1 MTNKIEI
8 RDVTKTFKEG
18 DILKNVSFTAEEG
31 EVTAFLGPNGAGKSS
46 TLRILLGLDRPSSG
60 TALIGGKKYCD
71 IERPLLTV
79 GASFDGVGAPS
90 DRTVFQHLKIA
101 AASNGIDYSRISEV
115 LSITDIEHKRNSK
128 IGNLSLGEGQRLGI
142 ATALLGNPQYL
153 ILDEP
158 TNGLDPSGIRWFR
171 NFIREQANTGKTVLL
186 SSHILS
192 EVEAV
197 TDRVVFIDKGS
208 IIALGTLHNILNG
221 FDNLEDVFFHLTM
234 MSSIKINN
242 TLSELYK
249 IFYSRSTQ
257 IVLPIVFIFQPL
269 LSYISSKQ
277 ILAVGLNATPET
289 NSSLV
294 EPIPPIEYIGFEAI
308 LLGLFAMITLGAI
321 LGSMEYKNSSLR
333 TSLLLC
339 SNKAVFFVIKFFV
352 TSVFIFVVSFVSIY
366 LSIASAQFG
375 LEREG
380 LSPLVLSNNVWYFI
394 LLGSLSWSLLTV
406 LSYSIAFYFKSSLG
420 SLLFLLPQVYNLGSF
435 LADRIQLA
443 KYLPVSLGQ
452 DLIATSPL
460 KITTPGRSVL
470 FLSTWVLVI
479 SSFAYYKFLK
489 EDVGNVR

>member
-1 MTNKIEI
+1 
-8 RDVTKTFKEG
+8 
-18 DILKNVSFTAEEG
+18 
-31 EVTAFLGPNGAGKSS
+31 
-46 TLRILLGLDRPSSG
+46 
-60 TALIGGKKYCD
+60 
-71 IERPLLTV
+71 
-79 GASFDGVGAPS
+79 
-90 DRTVFQHLKIA
+90 
-101 AASNGIDYSRISEV
+101 
-115 LSITDIEHKRNSK
+115 
-128 IGNLSLGEGQRLGI
+128 
-142 ATALLGNPQYL
+142 
-153 ILDEP
+153 
-158 TNGLDPSGIRWFR
+158 
-171 NFIREQANTGKTVLL
+171 
-186 SSHILS
+186 
-192 EVEAV
+192 
-197 TDRVVFIDKGS
+197 
-208 IIALGTLHNILNG
+208 
-221 FDNLEDVFFHLTM
+221 
-234 MSSIKINN
+234 MSSIKSHN

-249 IFYSRSTQ
+249 IFYSRSTK

-308 LLGLFAMITLGAI
+308 LLGLFAMIILGAI
-321 LGSMEYKNSSLR
+321 LGSKEYKNSSLR

-380 LSPLVLSNNVWYFI
+380 LSPLILSNNVWYFI

>member
-1 MTNKIEI
+1 
-8 RDVTKTFKEG
+8 
-18 DILKNVSFTAEEG
+18 
-31 EVTAFLGPNGAGKSS
+31 
-46 TLRILLGLDRPSSG
+46 
-60 TALIGGKKYCD
+60 
-71 IERPLLTV
+71 
-79 GASFDGVGAPS
+79 
-90 DRTVFQHLKIA
+90 
-101 AASNGIDYSRISEV
+101 
-115 LSITDIEHKRNSK
+115 
-128 IGNLSLGEGQRLGI
+128 
-142 ATALLGNPQYL
+142 
-153 ILDEP
+153 
-158 TNGLDPSGIRWFR
+158 
-171 NFIREQANTGKTVLL
+171 
-186 SSHILS
+186 
-192 EVEAV
+192 
-197 TDRVVFIDKGS
+197 
-208 IIALGTLHNILNG
+208 
-221 FDNLEDVFFHLTM
+221 

-249 IFYSRSTQ
+249 IFYSRSTR

-308 LLGLFAMITLGAI
+308 LLGLFAMIILGAI

-333 TSLLLC
+333 TCLLLC

-380 LSPLVLSNNVWYFI
+380 LSPLILSNNVWYFI
-394 LLGSLSWSLLTV
+394 LLGSLSWSLLAV

>member
-1 MTNKIEI
+1 
-8 RDVTKTFKEG
+8 
-18 DILKNVSFTAEEG
+18 
-31 EVTAFLGPNGAGKSS
+31 
-46 TLRILLGLDRPSSG
+46 
-60 TALIGGKKYCD
+60 
-71 IERPLLTV
+71 
-79 GASFDGVGAPS
+79 
-90 DRTVFQHLKIA
+90 
-101 AASNGIDYSRISEV
+101 
-115 LSITDIEHKRNSK
+115 
-128 IGNLSLGEGQRLGI
+128 
-142 ATALLGNPQYL
+142 
-153 ILDEP
+153 
-158 TNGLDPSGIRWFR
+158 
-171 NFIREQANTGKTVLL
+171 
-186 SSHILS
+186 
-192 EVEAV
+192 
-197 TDRVVFIDKGS
+197 
-208 IIALGTLHNILNG
+208 
-221 FDNLEDVFFHLTM
+221 M

-249 IFYSRSTQ
+249 IFYSRSTR

-294 EPIPPIEYIGFEAI
+294 EPIPPIEYI
-308 LLGLFAMITLGAI
+308 AMIILGAI

-380 LSPLVLSNNVWYFI
+380 LSPLILSNNVWYFI
-394 LLGSLSWSLLTV
+394 LLGSLSWSLLAV

>member
-1 MTNKIEI
+1 
-8 RDVTKTFKEG
+8 
-18 DILKNVSFTAEEG
+18 
-31 EVTAFLGPNGAGKSS
+31 
-46 TLRILLGLDRPSSG
+46 
-60 TALIGGKKYCD
+60 
-71 IERPLLTV
+71 
-79 GASFDGVGAPS
+79 
-90 DRTVFQHLKIA
+90 
-101 AASNGIDYSRISEV
+101 
-115 LSITDIEHKRNSK
+115 
-128 IGNLSLGEGQRLGI
+128 
-142 ATALLGNPQYL
+142 
-153 ILDEP
+153 
-158 TNGLDPSGIRWFR
+158 
-171 NFIREQANTGKTVLL
+171 
-186 SSHILS
+186 
-192 EVEAV
+192 
-197 TDRVVFIDKGS
+197 
-208 IIALGTLHNILNG
+208 
-221 FDNLEDVFFHLTM
+221 

-249 IFYSRSTQ
+249 IFYSRSTK

-308 LLGLFAMITLGAI
+308 LLGLFAMIILGAI

-333 TSLLLC
+333 TSLLFC
-339 SNKAVFFVIKFFV
+339 SNKSVFFIIKFFV

-380 LSPLVLSNNVWYFI
+380 LSPLILSNNVWYFI

-406 LSYSIAFYFKSSLG
+406 LSYSMAFYFKSSLG

>member
-1 MTNKIEI
+1 
-8 RDVTKTFKEG
+8 
-18 DILKNVSFTAEEG
+18 
-31 EVTAFLGPNGAGKSS
+31 
-46 TLRILLGLDRPSSG
+46 
-60 TALIGGKKYCD
+60 
-71 IERPLLTV
+71 
-79 GASFDGVGAPS
+79 
-90 DRTVFQHLKIA
+90 
-101 AASNGIDYSRISEV
+101 
-115 LSITDIEHKRNSK
+115 
-128 IGNLSLGEGQRLGI
+128 
-142 ATALLGNPQYL
+142 
-153 ILDEP
+153 
-158 TNGLDPSGIRWFR
+158 
-171 NFIREQANTGKTVLL
+171 
-186 SSHILS
+186 
-192 EVEAV
+192 
-197 TDRVVFIDKGS
+197 
-208 IIALGTLHNILNG
+208 
-221 FDNLEDVFFHLTM
+221 

-249 IFYSRSTQ
+249 IFYSRSTK

-308 LLGLFAMITLGAI
+308 LLGLFAMIILGAI

-339 SNKAVFFVIKFFV
+339 SNKAVFFVIKFF
-352 TSVFIFVVSFVSIY
+352 FGVSFVSIY

-380 LSPLVLSNNVWYFI
+380 LSPLILSNNVWYFI

-406 LSYSIAFYFKSSLG
+406 LSYSMAFYFKSSLG

>member
-1 MTNKIEI
+1 
-8 RDVTKTFKEG
+8 
-18 DILKNVSFTAEEG
+18 
-31 EVTAFLGPNGAGKSS
+31 
-46 TLRILLGLDRPSSG
+46 
-60 TALIGGKKYCD
+60 
-71 IERPLLTV
+71 
-79 GASFDGVGAPS
+79 
-90 DRTVFQHLKIA
+90 
-101 AASNGIDYSRISEV
+101 
-115 LSITDIEHKRNSK
+115 
-128 IGNLSLGEGQRLGI
+128 
-142 ATALLGNPQYL
+142 
-153 ILDEP
+153 
-158 TNGLDPSGIRWFR
+158 
-171 NFIREQANTGKTVLL
+171 
-186 SSHILS
+186 
-192 EVEAV
+192 
-197 TDRVVFIDKGS
+197 
-208 IIALGTLHNILNG
+208 
-221 FDNLEDVFFHLTM
+221 M
-234 MSSIKINN
+234 MSSIKIHN

-308 LLGLFAMITLGAI
+308 LLGLFAMIILGAI
-321 LGSMEYKNSSLR
+321 LGSMEYKSSSLR

-380 LSPLVLSNNVWYFI
+380 LSPLILSNNVWYFI

>member
-1 MTNKIEI
+1 
-8 RDVTKTFKEG
+8 
-18 DILKNVSFTAEEG
+18 
-31 EVTAFLGPNGAGKSS
+31 
-46 TLRILLGLDRPSSG
+46 
-60 TALIGGKKYCD
+60 
-71 IERPLLTV
+71 
-79 GASFDGVGAPS
+79 
-90 DRTVFQHLKIA
+90 
-101 AASNGIDYSRISEV
+101 
-115 LSITDIEHKRNSK
+115 
-128 IGNLSLGEGQRLGI
+128 
-142 ATALLGNPQYL
+142 
-153 ILDEP
+153 
-158 TNGLDPSGIRWFR
+158 
-171 NFIREQANTGKTVLL
+171 
-186 SSHILS
+186 
-192 EVEAV
+192 
-197 TDRVVFIDKGS
+197 
-208 IIALGTLHNILNG
+208 
-221 FDNLEDVFFHLTM
+221 
-234 MSSIKINN
+234 MSSIKSHN

-249 IFYSRSTQ
+249 IFYSRSTK

-308 LLGLFAMITLGAI
+308 LFGLFAMIILGAI

-333 TSLLLC
+333 TSLLLR
-339 SNKAVFFVIKFFV
+339 SNKSVFFIIKFFV

-380 LSPLVLSNNVWYFI
+380 LSPLILSNNVWYFI

-406 LSYSIAFYFKSSLG
+406 LSYSMAFYFKSSLG

>member
-1 MTNKIEI
+1 
-8 RDVTKTFKEG
+8 
-18 DILKNVSFTAEEG
+18 
-31 EVTAFLGPNGAGKSS
+31 
-46 TLRILLGLDRPSSG
+46 
-60 TALIGGKKYCD
+60 
-71 IERPLLTV
+71 
-79 GASFDGVGAPS
+79 
-90 DRTVFQHLKIA
+90 
-101 AASNGIDYSRISEV
+101 
-115 LSITDIEHKRNSK
+115 
-128 IGNLSLGEGQRLGI
+128 
-142 ATALLGNPQYL
+142 
-153 ILDEP
+153 
-158 TNGLDPSGIRWFR
+158 
-171 NFIREQANTGKTVLL
+171 
-186 SSHILS
+186 
-192 EVEAV
+192 
-197 TDRVVFIDKGS
+197 
-208 IIALGTLHNILNG
+208 
-221 FDNLEDVFFHLTM
+221 M
-234 MSSIKINN
+234 MSSIKIHN

-249 IFYSRSTQ
+249 IFYSRSTK

-308 LLGLFAMITLGAI
+308 LLGLFAMIILGAI

-333 TSLLLC
+333 TSLLFC
-339 SNKAVFFVIKFFV
+339 SNKAVFFVTKFFV
-352 TSVFIFVVSFVSIY
+352 TSVFIFGVSFVSIY

-380 LSPLVLSNNVWYFI
+380 LSPLILSNNVWYFI

>member
-1 MTNKIEI
+1 M
-8 RDVTKTFKEG
+8 
-18 DILKNVSFTAEEG
+18 
-31 EVTAFLGPNGAGKSS
+31 
-46 TLRILLGLDRPSSG
+46 
-60 TALIGGKKYCD
+60 
-71 IERPLLTV
+71 
-79 GASFDGVGAPS
+79 
-90 DRTVFQHLKIA
+90 
-101 AASNGIDYSRISEV
+101 
-115 LSITDIEHKRNSK
+115 
-128 IGNLSLGEGQRLGI
+128 
-142 ATALLGNPQYL
+142 
-153 ILDEP
+153 
-158 TNGLDPSGIRWFR
+158 
-171 NFIREQANTGKTVLL
+171 
-186 SSHILS
+186 
-192 EVEAV
+192 
-197 TDRVVFIDKGS
+197 KG
-208 IIALGTLHNILNG
+208 HNI
-221 FDNLEDVFFHLTM
+221 
-234 MSSIKINN
+234 
-242 TLSELYK
+242 LSELYK
-249 IFYSRSTQ
+249 IFYSKSTKIIIP
-257 IVLPIVFIFQPL
+257 IVLMLQPL

-277 ILAVGLNATPET
+277 ILTVGLNATPET
-289 NSSLV
+289 NSSLA
-294 EPIPPIEYIGFEAI
+294 EPIPPIEYIGFDAI
-308 LLGLFAMITLGAI
+308 LLGLFAMIILGAI

-380 LSPLVLSNNVWYFI
+380 LSPLILSVWYFI

>member
-1 MTNKIEI
+1 
-8 RDVTKTFKEG
+8 
-18 DILKNVSFTAEEG
+18 
-31 EVTAFLGPNGAGKSS
+31 
-46 TLRILLGLDRPSSG
+46 
-60 TALIGGKKYCD
+60 
-71 IERPLLTV
+71 
-79 GASFDGVGAPS
+79 
-90 DRTVFQHLKIA
+90 
-101 AASNGIDYSRISEV
+101 
-115 LSITDIEHKRNSK
+115 
-128 IGNLSLGEGQRLGI
+128 
-142 ATALLGNPQYL
+142 
-153 ILDEP
+153 
-158 TNGLDPSGIRWFR
+158 
-171 NFIREQANTGKTVLL
+171 
-186 SSHILS
+186 
-192 EVEAV
+192 
-197 TDRVVFIDKGS
+197 
-208 IIALGTLHNILNG
+208 
-221 FDNLEDVFFHLTM
+221 M
-234 MSSIKINN
+234 MSSIKSHN

-249 IFYSRSTQ
+249 IFYSRSTK

-308 LLGLFAMITLGAI
+308 LFGLFAMIILGAI

-333 TSLLLC
+333 TSLLLR
-339 SNKAVFFVIKFFV
+339 SNKSVFFIIKFFV

-380 LSPLVLSNNVWYFI
+380 LSPLILSNNVWYFI

-406 LSYSIAFYFKSSLG
+406 LSYSMAFYFKSSLG

>member
-1 MTNKIEI
+1 
-8 RDVTKTFKEG
+8 
-18 DILKNVSFTAEEG
+18 
-31 EVTAFLGPNGAGKSS
+31 
-46 TLRILLGLDRPSSG
+46 
-60 TALIGGKKYCD
+60 
-71 IERPLLTV
+71 
-79 GASFDGVGAPS
+79 
-90 DRTVFQHLKIA
+90 
-101 AASNGIDYSRISEV
+101 
-115 LSITDIEHKRNSK
+115 
-128 IGNLSLGEGQRLGI
+128 
-142 ATALLGNPQYL
+142 
-153 ILDEP
+153 
-158 TNGLDPSGIRWFR
+158 
-171 NFIREQANTGKTVLL
+171 
-186 SSHILS
+186 
-192 EVEAV
+192 
-197 TDRVVFIDKGS
+197 
-208 IIALGTLHNILNG
+208 
-221 FDNLEDVFFHLTM
+221 M
-234 MSSIKINN
+234 MSSIKIHN

-249 IFYSRSTQ
+249 IFYSRSTK

-308 LLGLFAMITLGAI
+308 LFGLFAMIILGAI

-333 TSLLLC
+333 TRLLLC
-339 SNKAVFFVIKFFV
+339 SNKSVFFIIKFFV

-380 LSPLVLSNNVWYFI
+380 LSPLILSNNVWYFI

-406 LSYSIAFYFKSSLG
+406 LSYSMAFYFKSSLG

>member
-1 MTNKIEI
+1 
-8 RDVTKTFKEG
+8 
-18 DILKNVSFTAEEG
+18 
-31 EVTAFLGPNGAGKSS
+31 
-46 TLRILLGLDRPSSG
+46 
-60 TALIGGKKYCD
+60 
-71 IERPLLTV
+71 
-79 GASFDGVGAPS
+79 
-90 DRTVFQHLKIA
+90 
-101 AASNGIDYSRISEV
+101 
-115 LSITDIEHKRNSK
+115 
-128 IGNLSLGEGQRLGI
+128 
-142 ATALLGNPQYL
+142 
-153 ILDEP
+153 
-158 TNGLDPSGIRWFR
+158 
-171 NFIREQANTGKTVLL
+171 
-186 SSHILS
+186 
-192 EVEAV
+192 
-197 TDRVVFIDKGS
+197 
-208 IIALGTLHNILNG
+208 
-221 FDNLEDVFFHLTM
+221 M
-234 MSSIKINN
+234 MSSIKSHN

-249 IFYSRSTQ
+249 IFYSRSTK

-308 LLGLFAMITLGAI
+308 LLGLFAMIILGAI

-352 TSVFIFVVSFVSIY
+352 TSVFIFIVSFVSIY

-380 LSPLVLSNNVWYFI
+380 LSPLILSNNVWYFI

-406 LSYSIAFYFKSSLG
+406 FSYSIAFYFKSSLG

>member
-1 MTNKIEI
+1 
-8 RDVTKTFKEG
+8 
-18 DILKNVSFTAEEG
+18 
-31 EVTAFLGPNGAGKSS
+31 
-46 TLRILLGLDRPSSG
+46 
-60 TALIGGKKYCD
+60 
-71 IERPLLTV
+71 
-79 GASFDGVGAPS
+79 
-90 DRTVFQHLKIA
+90 
-101 AASNGIDYSRISEV
+101 
-115 LSITDIEHKRNSK
+115 
-128 IGNLSLGEGQRLGI
+128 
-142 ATALLGNPQYL
+142 
-153 ILDEP
+153 
-158 TNGLDPSGIRWFR
+158 
-171 NFIREQANTGKTVLL
+171 
-186 SSHILS
+186 
-192 EVEAV
+192 
-197 TDRVVFIDKGS
+197 
-208 IIALGTLHNILNG
+208 
-221 FDNLEDVFFHLTM
+221 
-234 MSSIKINN
+234 MSSIKIHN

-249 IFYSRSTQ
+249 IFYSRSTK

-308 LLGLFAMITLGAI
+308 LLGLFAMIILGAI

-366 LSIASAQFG
+366 
-375 LEREG
+375 
-380 LSPLVLSNNVWYFI
+380 
-394 LLGSLSWSLLTV
+394 LSWSLLTV

>member
-1 MTNKIEI
+1 
-8 RDVTKTFKEG
+8 
-18 DILKNVSFTAEEG
+18 
-31 EVTAFLGPNGAGKSS
+31 
-46 TLRILLGLDRPSSG
+46 
-60 TALIGGKKYCD
+60 
-71 IERPLLTV
+71 
-79 GASFDGVGAPS
+79 
-90 DRTVFQHLKIA
+90 
-101 AASNGIDYSRISEV
+101 
-115 LSITDIEHKRNSK
+115 
-128 IGNLSLGEGQRLGI
+128 
-142 ATALLGNPQYL
+142 
-153 ILDEP
+153 
-158 TNGLDPSGIRWFR
+158 
-171 NFIREQANTGKTVLL
+171 
-186 SSHILS
+186 
-192 EVEAV
+192 
-197 TDRVVFIDKGS
+197 
-208 IIALGTLHNILNG
+208 
-221 FDNLEDVFFHLTM
+221 M
-234 MSSIKINN
+234 MSSIKIHN

-308 LLGLFAMITLGAI
+308 LLGLFAMIILGAI

-333 TSLLLC
+333 TSLLFC

-380 LSPLVLSNNVWYFI
+380 LSPLILSNNVWYFI

>member
-1 MTNKIEI
+1 
-8 RDVTKTFKEG
+8 
-18 DILKNVSFTAEEG
+18 
-31 EVTAFLGPNGAGKSS
+31 
-46 TLRILLGLDRPSSG
+46 
-60 TALIGGKKYCD
+60 
-71 IERPLLTV
+71 
-79 GASFDGVGAPS
+79 
-90 DRTVFQHLKIA
+90 
-101 AASNGIDYSRISEV
+101 
-115 LSITDIEHKRNSK
+115 
-128 IGNLSLGEGQRLGI
+128 
-142 ATALLGNPQYL
+142 
-153 ILDEP
+153 
-158 TNGLDPSGIRWFR
+158 
-171 NFIREQANTGKTVLL
+171 
-186 SSHILS
+186 
-192 EVEAV
+192 
-197 TDRVVFIDKGS
+197 
-208 IIALGTLHNILNG
+208 
-221 FDNLEDVFFHLTM
+221 
-234 MSSIKINN
+234 MSSIKIHN

-249 IFYSRSTQ
+249 IFYSRSTK

-308 LLGLFAMITLGAI
+308 LLGLFAMIILGAI

-352 TSVFIFVVSFVSIY
+352 TSVF
-366 LSIASAQFG
+366 G

-380 LSPLVLSNNVWYFI
+380 LSPLILSNNVWYFI

-489 EDVGNVR
+489 EDVGKVR

>member
-1 MTNKIEI
+1 
-8 RDVTKTFKEG
+8 
-18 DILKNVSFTAEEG
+18 
-31 EVTAFLGPNGAGKSS
+31 
-46 TLRILLGLDRPSSG
+46 
-60 TALIGGKKYCD
+60 
-71 IERPLLTV
+71 
-79 GASFDGVGAPS
+79 
-90 DRTVFQHLKIA
+90 
-101 AASNGIDYSRISEV
+101 
-115 LSITDIEHKRNSK
+115 
-128 IGNLSLGEGQRLGI
+128 
-142 ATALLGNPQYL
+142 
-153 ILDEP
+153 
-158 TNGLDPSGIRWFR
+158 
-171 NFIREQANTGKTVLL
+171 
-186 SSHILS
+186 
-192 EVEAV
+192 
-197 TDRVVFIDKGS
+197 
-208 IIALGTLHNILNG
+208 
-221 FDNLEDVFFHLTM
+221 M
-234 MSSIKINN
+234 MSSIKSHN

-249 IFYSRSTQ
+249 IFYSRSTK

-308 LLGLFAMITLGAI
+308 LLGLFAMIILGAI
-321 LGSMEYKNSSLR
+321 LGSMVYKNSSLR

-352 TSVFIFVVSFVSIY
+352 TSVFIFIVSFVSIY

-380 LSPLVLSNNVWYFI
+380 LSPLILSNNVWYFI